1 LGDWRS
7 LSMVERYSHL
17 SPDHLLE
24 AVEKLVRQPA
34 QAPIELD
41 ANLTSLHDEGSR
53 SGEERGVSAHDD
65 NAEGWPSPV
74 EGVRLEIG

>member
-1 LGDWRS
+1 MAGVGARTLQTLGNRRS

-17 SPDHLLE
+17 SSDHLLE
-24 AVEKLVRQPA
+24 AVEKLVRQPT

-53 SGEERGVSAHDD
+53 SGGGTRCKCS
-65 NAEGWPSPV
+65 
-74 EGVRLEIG
+74 

>member
-1 LGDWRS
+1 MAGVGARPLQTLGNWRS
-7 LSMVERYSHL
+7 LSMVERDSHR

-24 AVEKLVRQPA
+24 AVEKLVRQPT

-53 SGEERGVSAHDD
+53 SGEGAV
-65 NAEGWPSPV
+65 
-74 EGVRLEIG
+74 